1 MDERL
6 RVCRS
11 AKEAIPSLS
20 TCIPEALDAGDN
32 LDGSRRFI
40 MSRFVW
46 HDLDKTKTFETLWS
60 LGLDIISIHRLCP
73 SLRAK
78 HVPSFVASTI
88 VLPWMNVNLCLRH
101 LRKHRVTLTLPCSS
115 TALAVWAEAV
125 LVQVVLKESQTTN
138 VAPQHPD
145 DSEFICT
152 NMKKENT
159 IWAKH
164 SFCMFMH
171 NPSKWVSS
179 FVRETLSLF
188 KVRAAAIL
196 S

>member
-115 TALAVWAEAV
+115 TGPGSVSGGGASPGGAEGEPDHECGA
-125 LVQVVLKESQTTN
+125 TTPWRFR
-138 VAPQHPD
+138 VHLH
-145 DSEFICT
+145 
-152 NMKKENT
+152 
-159 IWAKH
+159 KH
-164 SFCMFMH
+164 EKRKYDM
-171 NPSKWVSS
+171 SK
-179 FVRETLSLF
+179 
-188 KVRAAAIL
+188 A
-196 S
+196 